1 MERVLP
7 GEVVRVQA
15 EALGGE
21 QAQEEAEEQAE
32 WEARGPARAPGENVS
47 VPAVE
52 LQLPIRQDY
61 PATSGVALNAVQ

>member
-7 GEVVRVQA
+7 GEVDPVQA

-21 QAQEEAEEQAE
+21 QAREQAE

-52 LQLPIRQDY
+52 LPLPIRRDY
-61 PATSGVALNAVQ
+61 PTTSGVALSARNH